1 MQSNLPP
8 FEYPKLREEIQEI
21 LYRFFIYEYHLSFDN
36 EFDQEFMESKVDDIL
51 RLIRRQGGKYG
62 V

>member
-8 FEYPKLREEIQEI
+8 FEYPELRKEIQEI
-21 LYRFFIYEYHLSFDN
+21 LYKFFIYEYHLSFDN
-36 EFDQEFMESKVDDIL
+36 EFDQEFMESKIDDIL